1 MHTSVLL
8 EETLEFLKV
17 GTGSVIVDGTLG
29 GGGHSEALCKRYPSI
44 HLIGLDQDEDAF
56 PRAEKR
62 LKDAGCTYTL
72 IHSNFRNID
81 TAISGIDVPH
91 VDGILLDLGVSSF
104 QLDSAERG
112 FSFMRDEPL
121 QMTMKKEVTPEDVT
135 AYDIVNTWSEE
146 TIIAI
151 LKGYGEERYAK
162 AIARAIVKAREQGP
176 IERTLELV
184 DIILGSV
191 PRVYLHGRIH
201 PATRTFQSIRIAAND
216 ELGALDEGLRKGF
229 EALHAGG
236 RLVVISF
243 HSLEDRIVKR
253 FFQEMAK
260 DEKGILITKKP
271 VVPTEEEQRENP
283 RSRSA
288 KLRVIEKI

>member
-1 MHTSVLL
+1 MHKSVLL
-8 EETLEFLKV
+8 EETLEYLKV
-17 GTGSVIVDGTLG
+17 GKGSVIVDGTLG
-29 GGGHSEALCKRYPSI
+29 GGGHSEALCKRNPSI

-62 LKDAGCTYTL
+62 LKDTGCTYTL

-81 TAISGIDVPH
+81 TALESVGIDK
-91 VDGILLDLGVSSF
+91 VDGVLLDLGVSSF

-121 QMTMKKEVTPEDVT
+121 QMTMKKEITPEDVT
-135 AYDIVNTWSEE
+135 AYDIVNSWGEE
-146 TIIAI
+146 TIITI

-162 AIARAIVKAREQGP
+162 AIAKAIVKAREQGP

-184 DIILGSV
+184 DIILGAV
-191 PRVYLHGRIH
+191 PRVYLHGKIH
-201 PATRTFQSIRIAAND
+201 PATRTFQSIRIATND
-216 ELGALDEGLRKGF
+216 ELGALEEGIRKGF
-229 EALHAGG
+229 EALKPGG
-236 RLVVISF
+236 RLVAISF
-243 HSLEDRIVKR
+243 HSSEDRIVKR

-260 DEKGILITKKP
+260 DEKGILVTKKP
-271 VVPTEEEQRENP
+271 VIPTEEEQKENT